1 MTRAIK
7 WLGLIL
13 VAALAVIPATA
24 GHYGEKCTETTQ
36 VCLDH
41 MAQKLKSS
49 GFVGVELDMDKNP
62 EGLTVTRVI
71 PGSPA
76 ESSGIQTGDILT
88 ALNGVQINKEN
99 EEALAKARKEWKPGQ
114 SVTYTIKRDGLDRQV
129 TLTLAPMPADVMA
142 KYIGMHML
150 EHASF
155 DVAQSKEKE
164 KEKEDKK

>member
-7 WLGLIL
+7 WLGLI
-13 VAALAVIPATA
+13 VVMALAVIPALA

-36 VCLDH
+36 ACLDH

-88 ALNGVQINKEN
+88 ALNGVQISKDN

-155 DVAQSKEKE
+155 DVAQNPKE